1 MQTSTLN
8 DFLTSGKLPPSYRDR
23 AALLDQ
29 ARHQI
34 LSLTSPKNN
43 MIEFVKNPATGVR
56 EAVEVDYTKR
66 HFLASTVSE
75 FEQEAA
81 KISVVAAKAR
91 AMSFES
97 GPLAGV
103 AALKRAIKRSDEA
116 LETAANKLSKLT
128 GESVAQVKAR
138 LVQRTPARAA
148 AALPVVLRPQ
158 LPIVAAAA
166 AANPA
171 GILTAAEFSAQRPT
185 MQYSE
190 FSKLTAADKSRFV
203 VKSRGKVVD

>member
-34 LSLTSPKNN
+34 LTLQNNTPNN
-43 MIEFVKNPATGVR
+43 MTSFQLDP
-56 EAVEVDYTKR
+56 VDYAKR
-66 HFLASTVSE
+66 HFHASTVSE

-81 KISVVAAKAR
+81 KISVLAAKAR
-91 AMSFES
+91 NMSLES
-97 GPLAGV
+97 GPLAEI
-103 AALKRAIKRSDEA
+103 AALKRAVRRAEESLD
-116 LETAANKLSKLT
+116 AAAQKLSKLT
-128 GESVAQVKAR
+128 GESVAQIKAR
-138 LVQRTPARAA
+138 LIRSTPARAA
-148 AALPVVLRPQ
+148 AAKPAALPIVHRGQ

-166 AANPA
+166 VANPA

-185 MQYSE
+185 MHYSE

>member
-1 MQTSTLN
+1 MQNSTLN

-34 LSLTSPKNN
+34 LSLTLPQNN

-66 HFLASTVSE
+66 HFHASTVSE
-75 FEQEAA
+75 FELEAA

-91 AMSFES
+91 ASFES

-103 AALKRAIKRSDEA
+103 AALKKALQRAEDSLD
-116 LETAANKLSKLT
+116 AAAEKLAKLT
-128 GESVAQVKAR
+128 GESVGEVKAR
-138 LVQRTPARAA
+138 LV
-148 AALPVVLRPQ
+148 
-158 LPIVAAAA
+158 
-166 AANPA
+166 
-171 GILTAAEFSAQRPT
+171 
-185 MQYSE
+185 
-190 FSKLTAADKSRFV
+190 
-203 VKSRGKVVD
+203 